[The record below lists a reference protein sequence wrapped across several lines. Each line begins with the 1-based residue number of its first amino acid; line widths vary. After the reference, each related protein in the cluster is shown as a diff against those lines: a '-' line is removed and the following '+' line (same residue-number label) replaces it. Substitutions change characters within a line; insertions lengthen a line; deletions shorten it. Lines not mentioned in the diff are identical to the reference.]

1 MFLCFEAALMRMAG
15 APLSTMGIQAKLHV
29 WVVLPTGTEELI
41 LNKLEEECEKEG
53 RLGLSQTWVMLH
65 WAWGLNAK
73 RGLVLCARRFTGARG
88 CSVVVKPVVLPE
100 LSSLAFSMGGRKEA
114 AVLGSGVW
122 E

>member
-1 MFLCFEAALMRMAG
+1 MFLCFEAALMRMAR

-41 LNKLEEECEKEG
+41 LNKLEEECEEEG
-53 RLGLSQTWVMLH
+53 RLGLSQAWAMLR

-88 CSVVVKPVVLPE
+88 CSVVVKTVVLSE
-100 LSSLAFSMGGRKEA
+100 LSSLAFSMGSRKEA